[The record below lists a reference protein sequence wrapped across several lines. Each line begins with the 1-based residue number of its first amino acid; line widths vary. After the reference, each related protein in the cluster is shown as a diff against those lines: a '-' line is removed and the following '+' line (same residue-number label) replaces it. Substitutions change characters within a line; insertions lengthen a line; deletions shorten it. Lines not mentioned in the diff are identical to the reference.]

1 MRIIHLG
8 ANGWL
13 ARFDDGF
20 DDENVVRVAD
30 ALGLLWADA
39 HPGATI
45 LVGRD
50 ARFRAAHFAR
60 LVGQV
65 IASYGLRVK
74 VSSGPCP
81 TPALGWCAAR
91 DGECVGAVMLT
102 ASESSCEYGGILV
115 RGADGGP
122 LSTAFLAAV
131 DRTIP
136 SHVTEDRGSIEMADF
151 VSPYIEGLLNELDVE
166 AIRAAGMKVVADPMY
181 GGGITTMG
189 PLLERLG
196 CKVSLLHAEESHDF
210 VGIHPD
216 PSEPWVDKCER
227 RVVDTGS
234 ACGIVLDGDGDR
246 AALID
251 EHGRLVGPQVLVPLV
266 MRCLSMGRGSTGRV
280 VVTTATTERASRQAD
295 LLDMPLTVVPVG
307 FERSYEEVLEG
318 DVLMAS
324 EEYGGIC
331 VPSHLAER
339 DGIFVC
345 LIVLEQMA
353 RSGHT
358 LSELVGHM
366 SEEVGHMEYARKDL
380 RLDGGDLQTLRNLL
394 PGMNPKT
401 VAGMTPERV
410 SHLDGLRMHF
420 GDGAWVLLRV
430 SRTQPV
436 ARVYAE
442 APTYKECESLLKEAC
457 KFAKDPS

>member
-20 DDENVVRVAD
+20 DDKNVTRVAD

-39 HPGATI
+39 HPGATV

-50 ARFRAAHFAR
+50 ARFRAAHFAK

-65 IASYGLRVK
+65 IASYGMRVK
-74 VSSGPCP
+74 VSADACP
-81 TPALGWCAAR
+81 TPALGWCAAH
-91 DGECVGAVMLT
+91 DDECVGAVMLT
-102 ASESSCEYGGILV
+102 ASENSCEYGGILV
-115 RGADGGP
+115 RGADGGAV
-122 LSTAFLAAV
+122 STAFLANV

-136 SHVTEDRGSIEMADF
+136 NYATKDRGSVEMADF
-151 VSPYIEGLLNELDVE
+151 VTPYIEGVIEALDVD
-166 AIRAAGMKVVADPMY
+166 AFRSAHLKVVADPMY
-181 GGGITTMG
+181 GGAITTLG
-189 PLLERLG
+189 PLLQRLG
-196 CKVSLLHAEESHDF
+196 CEVSLLHAEESHDF
-210 VGIHPD
+210 VGIHPV
-216 PSEPWVDKCER
+216 PAEPWVDKCER

-246 AALID
+246 AALVSD
-251 EHGRLVGPQVLVPLV
+251 QGRLVGPQVLVPLV
-266 MRCLSMGRGSTGRV
+266 IRCLSKGRGAEGRV
-280 VVTTATTERASRQAD
+280 VVTTATTERAARQAEM
-295 LLDMPLTVVPVG
+295 LGLPLTVVPVG

-331 VPSHLAER
+331 IPSHLAER
-339 DGIFVC
+339 DGIFAC
-345 LIVLEQMA
+345 LVVLEQMA
-353 RSGHT
+353 KSGLT
-358 LSELVGHM
+358 LSELVDRM
-366 SEEVGHMEYARKDL
+366 TAEVGHMEYARRDL

-394 PGMNPKT
+394 PGVNPRKI
-401 VAGMTPERV
+401 AGKRPERV
-410 SHLDGLRMHF
+410 SHLDGLRAHF
-420 GDGAWVLLRV
+420 RDGSWVLLRV

-442 APTYKECESLLKEAC
+442 APTNKECEELLKEVC
-457 KFAKDPS
+457 SFARDPS